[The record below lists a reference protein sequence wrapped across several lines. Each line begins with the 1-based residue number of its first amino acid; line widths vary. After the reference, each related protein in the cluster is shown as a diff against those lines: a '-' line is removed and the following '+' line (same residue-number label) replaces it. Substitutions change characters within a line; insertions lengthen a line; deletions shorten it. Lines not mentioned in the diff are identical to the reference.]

1 MSALRIIFVVVV
13 LASFALA
20 SATAH
25 AFDAKK
31 FVQASRAQVGVTTSY
46 DPAYRRIAYP
56 NGDVPAS
63 AGVCTDVLVRALR
76 AQGIDLQ
83 KLVHEDMRA
92 NFSKY
97 PKNWG
102 LSAPDPNIGHRRVPN
117 LQRFFARQGF
127 ELKANE
133 ALRPGDIVTWRL
145 PHGAPH
151 IGVVSDRKGVFSSDY
166 LIIHNIGWGT
176 KEESSMFIG
185 AETGRYRLNAKIK
198 ALR

>member
-1 MSALRIIFVVVV
+1 VKTLRLIVAFAAF
-13 LASFALA
+13 ASLALA
-20 SATAH
+20 NTTAL

-31 FVQASRAQVGVTTSY
+31 FVQASRTQVGVTTSY
-46 DPAYRRIAYP
+46 DPAYKQIAYP
-56 NGDVPAS
+56 NGDVPS
-63 AGVCTDVLVRALR
+63 STGVCTDVLIRALR

-102 LSAPDPNIGHRRVPN
+102 LVAPDTNIDHRRVPN
-117 LQRFFARQGF
+117 LQRFFARKGF
-127 ELKANE
+127 ELKE
-133 ALRPGDIVTWRL
+133 SDALRPGDIVTWRL

-151 IGVVSDRKGVFSSDY
+151 IGVVSDRKGMFSSDY

-176 KEESSMFIG
+176 KEESSMFVG
-185 AETGRYRLNAKIK
+185 TETGRYRLNAKLK
-198 ALR
+198 